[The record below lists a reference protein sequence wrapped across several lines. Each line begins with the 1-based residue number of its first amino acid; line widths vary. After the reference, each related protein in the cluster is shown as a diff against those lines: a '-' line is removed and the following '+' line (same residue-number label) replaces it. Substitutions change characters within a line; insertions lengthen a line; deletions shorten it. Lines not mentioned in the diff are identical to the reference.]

1 MKIVFFGTS
10 PFAAKILESLLQQDY
25 NIIAVVTRTD
35 KPQGRS
41 LKIGPPPVKQRALAL
56 RPHLPVLQPI
66 KASTPEFAAH
76 LKTLTPDLFLVAAY
90 GEILKQF
97 ILDIPSRGAIN
108 VHASLLPK
116 YRGAAPM
123 QRCLMHGDAETG
135 VTIMK
140 MVLEMDAGDM
150 LATVKVPL
158 TGEITLGELE
168 EKLADISIPLLTQ
181 VLDQLVVDTLHPTP
195 QIHSHATYAP
205 KITSHETEIQWDRT
219 AFEVHNQIRALSPQP
234 GAWCWVHIGSQKK
247 KLKIK
252 RSRIISDRQGYAGE
266 TLSWTPHEWVVACQT
281 GALNLLEVQLEGK
294 KTLPIQEFLRGAQE
308 PCKIVS

>member
-10 PFAAKILESLLQQDY
+10 PFAAKILESLLQQNY
-25 NIIAVVTRTD
+25 NIVAVVTRTD

-41 LKIGPPPVKQRALAL
+41 LKIGPPHVKERALQIA
-56 RPHLPVLQPI
+56 PELPILQPI

-76 LKTLTPDLFLVAAY
+76 LKSFDPDLFIVAAY

-123 QRCLMHGDAETG
+123 QRCLMHGHAETG

-150 LATVKVPL
+150 LGTAKVPL
-158 TGEITLGELE
+158 TGQTTLGELE
-168 EKLADISIPLLTQ
+168 QQLAEASCPLLMQ
-181 VLDQLVVDTLHPTP
+181 VLDQLVVERLHPIP
-195 QIHSHATYAP
+195 QNHSLATYAP
-205 KITSHETEIQWDRT
+205 KITSNETEIQWDRS
-219 AFEVHNQIRALSPQP
+219 AFEIHNQIRALSPQP
-234 GAWCWVHIGSQKK
+234 GAWCSVQIGPQKK

-252 RSRIISDRQGYAGE
+252 RSQIVPDKQGYPGE

-281 GALNLLEVQLEGK
+281 GALRLLEVQLEGK
-294 KTLPIQEFLRGAQE
+294 KTLSIQEFLRGAQD
-308 PCKIVS
+308 PCTIVA